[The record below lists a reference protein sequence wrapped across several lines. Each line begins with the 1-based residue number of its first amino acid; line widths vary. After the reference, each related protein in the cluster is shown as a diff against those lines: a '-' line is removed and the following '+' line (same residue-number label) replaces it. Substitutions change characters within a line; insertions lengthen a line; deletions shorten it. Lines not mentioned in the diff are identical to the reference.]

1 MALSENKNR
10 KYDTTGRFYYLTD
23 IGAKELTG
31 YTLNWNELRY
41 KKQGRALKRY
51 LTLNPYNTSHLPQY
65 RPIDFFEY
73 MVFKNDNNEV
83 NDIQEMLVEMVEWA
97 HNVVGDKGIY
107 EDDGSMRVPLTV
119 KDIAEPTG
127 LAMVGNC
134 SIFIEDDEY
143 RDGY

>member
-1 MALSENKNR
+1 MLVENENM
-10 KYDTTGRFYYLTD
+10 KYDTEGRFYYLTA
-23 IGAKELTG
+23 IGAEALTG

-41 KKQGRALKRY
+41 KKQARALKRY
-51 LTLNPYNTSHLPQY
+51 LTLNPYNTAYLPQY

-83 NDIQEMLVEMVEWA
+83 NDIQEMLVEMVEWGN
-97 HNVVGDKGIY
+97 NVVGDKAIY

-119 KDIAEPTG
+119 KDIAQSTG
-127 LAMVGNC
+127 LAIVGNV

-143 RDGY
+143 RVGY